1 MNPERILVVV
11 DEPRY
16 LRLIEFNLTAEGY
29 SVQTAA
35 TGEEAVLKTA
45 QDRFD
50 LVVLDIMLPGI
61 DGFETLSQIREFSH
75 VSVIMLTARGR
86 DEDKVRG
93 LRLGADDY
101 VTKPFSAQELLA
113 RVGAVLRRSISPD
126 GNGLTG
132 TREYGALQID
142 FARHRVVVHGSE
154 VSLTPTEY
162 RLLRQLAANAG
173 RVMVQDDLIETV
185 WGSGYDSDVLRM
197 TVRRLRQKLENDPSN
212 PTLIKNVLG
221 IGYLLDTAGDG

>member
-1 MNPERILVVV
+1 MNPERILVVD

-45 QDRFD
+45 QDRFN
-50 LVVLDIMLPGI
+50 LVILDIMLPGI
-61 DGFETLSQIREFSH
+61 DGFKALGQIREFSQ
-75 VSVIMLTARGR
+75 VPVIMLTARGR
-86 DEDKVRG
+86 DEDKVHG

-126 GNGLTG
+126 RDGLTG
-132 TREYGALQID
+132 TQNYGALQID

-154 VSLTPTEY
+154 VSLSPTEY

-173 RVMVQDDLIETV
+173 RVIVQDDLIETV
-185 WGSGYDSDVLRM
+185 WGSGYDSEVLRV
-197 TVRRLRQKLENDPSN
+197 TIRRLRQKLEKDPAS
-212 PTLIKNVLG
+212 PEFVRNVPG
-221 IGYLLDTAGDG
+221 IGYILDDGTS

>member
-1 MNPERILVVV
+1 MNLERILVVD

-16 LRLIEFNLTAEGY
+16 LRLIEFNLAAEGY

-45 QDRFD
+45 RDRFN
-50 LVVLDIMLPGI
+50 LVILDIMLPGI
-61 DGFETLSQIREFSH
+61 DGFETLSLIREFSH

-113 RVGAVLRRSISPD
+113 RVGAVLRRSIDPD
-126 GNGLTG
+126 GDGLNG
-132 TREYGALQID
+132 TRNYGALQID
-142 FARHRVVVHGSE
+142 FARHRVIAHGSE
-154 VSLTPTEY
+154 VSLSPTEY

-173 RVMVQDDLIETV
+173 RVIVQDDLIEMV
-185 WGSGYDSDVLRM
+185 WGAGYDSEVLRV
-197 TVRRLRQKLENDPSN
+197 TIRRLRQKLEMDPTA
-212 PTLIKNVLG
+212 PEFVLNVPG
-221 IGYLLDTAGDG
+221 VGYLLDDGTS

>member
-1 MNPERILVVV
+1 MNPEHILVVD

-29 SVQTAA
+29 LVQTAA

-50 LVVLDIMLPGI
+50 LVILDIMLPGI
-61 DGFETLSQIREFSH
+61 DGFETLSLIREFSH

-126 GNGLTG
+126 GDGLTG
-132 TREYGALQID
+132 TRDYGALQID
-142 FARHRVVVHGSE
+142 FARHRVIAHGTE
-154 VSLTPTEY
+154 VSLSPTEY

-173 RVMVQDDLIETV
+173 RVIVQDDLIEMV
-185 WGSGYDSDVLRM
+185 WGSGYDSEVLRV
-197 TVRRLRQKLENDPSN
+197 TIRRLRQKLEMDPTA
-212 PTLIKNVLG
+212 PEFVLNVPG
-221 IGYLLDTAGDG
+221 VGYLLDDGTR